1 MKSVEILAI
10 NIGKPQF
17 VPYKN
22 KEIATGIHKHPIDG
36 ALFLSWE
43 NFKGDGQADLVHHG
57 GREKAVCVYPFEHYA
72 YWEQEL
78 GQALTF
84 GAFGENLTIRGC
96 VEAEVCI
103 GDIFELGEAIVEVS
117 QPRQPCFKLSVKY
130 DRPDMPLKV
139 QETGYTGFYFRVL
152 REGFVAKS
160 DGLKRIFA
168 HPKAITVAYANRIMH
183 GEKELL
189 AGILQLLEVDK
200 LSVSWRATLL
210 KRLEG
215 QVTDTRERLTGGT
228 SVMTDASDSSANGA
242 S

>member
-1 MKSVEILAI
+1 MESVEILSI
-10 NIGKPQF
+10 NIGKPQLI
-17 VPYKN
+17 PYKN
-22 KEIATGIHKHPIDG
+22 KEITTGIHKQPTDET
-36 ALFLSWE
+36 LFLSWE

-78 GQALTF
+78 GQALTY
-84 GAFGENLTIRGC
+84 GAFGENLTLRGL

-130 DRPDMPLKV
+130 DRPDMPLIV

-152 REGFVAKS
+152 REGFVDKS
-160 DGLKRIFA
+160 DKLKQIFA
-168 HPKAITVAYANRIMH
+168 HPQAITVAYANRIMH
-183 GEKELL
+183 QEKDHI
-189 AGILQLLEVDK
+189 AGIRKLLEVDK

-210 KRLEG
+210 KRLGG
-215 QVTDTRERLTGGT
+215 QETDTRERLTGGT
-228 SVMTDASDSSANGA
+228 SVTRDASDGTANGA